1 MFKYVVHVMLI
12 YKYSTLLVNTNPIHL
27 LNKSRI
33 LNPNMTCLLNELV
46 MLTHLLDFYQNE
58 KKNTNF
64 SFNPINLN
72 YKR

>member
-12 YKYSTLLVNTNPIHL
+12 HKYSTLLVNTNPIHL

-46 MLTHLLDFYQNE
+46 LLTHLLDFYQNE